1 MQYRSRLK
9 EEDPNEGWKEEDPHQ
24 AGSTKHTSLEGF
36 GEESELETTALQ
48 QPKQGKWY
56 QIE

>member
-48 QPKQGKWY
+48 QPK
-56 QIE
+56 